1 MNRLFFA
8 THGDVF
14 ALSSEKDCVP
24 LCRFFRCGQRALAD
38 RGRQVWCRWVN
49 DVCTGGR
56 CKYAACAQRK
66 MLANGKCGV
75 FVKRRTV
82 GELTPEGP
90 LAKAV
95 FGARARRKLEDL
107 GI

>member
-1 MNRLFFA
+1 
-8 THGDVF
+8 
-14 ALSSEKDCVP
+14 
-24 LCRFFRCGQRALAD
+24 
-38 RGRQVWCRWVN
+38 
-49 DVCTGGR
+49 
-56 CKYAACAQRK
+56 

-75 FVKRRTV
+75 LVKRRTV
-82 GELTPEGP
+82 GELTPQGP